1 MQFSPEAL
9 IVLGP
14 LFAAAIA
21 GLLQRYIGDKIAM
34 AITTASVGLSL
45 VLSWPIFID
54 FVWGEAQPQVI
65 ELFRFIDV
73 AGFTSTW
80 SVRIDTLSAIMLVVV
95 NTVSF
100 LVHVYSIGYMSED
113 PHRARFFSYLS
124 FFTFAMLALVT
135 ANDFLQ
141 LFFGWEG
148 VGVASYLLIGF
159 WFEKRSA
166 NDAAIKAFI
175 TNRVG
180 DFGFALGIMA
190 CFLFVGTIK
199 FFPTESGDLALFAGT
214 VDGVEVAGQLERLA
228 HQALVLGDL
237 VLPAAELTAFLLF
250 IGAMGKS
257 AQFFLHVWLPDAMEG
272 PTPVSALIHA
282 ATMVTAGVF
291 MVCRLGEL
299 YHIAPLASGFVT
311 IVGATTALFA
321 ATVGL
326 AQNDIKRVVAY
337 STCSQLG
344 YMFFAAG
351 VGAYNAAMF
360 HLFTHAFFKALLFL
374 GAGSVIHGM
383 HHEQDMRYMGGA
395 RKPMPITWAMML
407 IGTFALI
414 GFGIPGLGGFA
425 GFYSKD
431 AIIEAAYGSQGIG
444 AQFAFW
450 CGVSAAL
457 LTSFYSWRLAF
468 MTFEGKFRGNPDAH
482 HHDEAHGHGH
492 TQEGHE
498 EATSPAAHHDDHHAH
513 AKPADGSAPAHES
526 PWIMLVPLFVLA
538 AGAIAAGA
546 IFAPYFL
553 GHHAGEF
560 WDHVIPF
567 HEGHHD
573 FPTWVLWAPLIVTVI
588 GFLLAVIFY
597 LWKPSAAKAM
607 AKGPVW
613 AFLYNKWFFDE
624 LYDFVF
630 VKGARALGDLFW
642 KVGDKRMIDG
652 LGPDGVAASSRFF
665 SRNLRKVQ
673 TGFVY
678 HYSFIMLIAAVA
690 FGAYAIFAGIGGAP

>member
-1 MQFSPEAL
+1 MQFSPEVL
-9 IVLGP
+9 IVVGP
-14 LFAAAIA
+14 LIAAAFA
-21 GLLQRYIGDKIAM
+21 GLLQRYIGDKVAM
-34 AITTASVGLSL
+34 AITTLSVGVSL
-45 VLSWPIFID
+45 ALSWPIFID
-54 FVWGEAQPQVI
+54 FVWGEGQARAI

-73 AGFTSTW
+73 AGFSSTW

-100 LVHVYSIGYMSED
+100 LVHLYSWGYMAED
-113 PHRARFFSYLS
+113 PHKARFFSYLS
-124 FFTFAMLALVT
+124 FFTFSMLALVT

-159 WFEKRSA
+159 WFQKRSA
-166 NDAAIKAFI
+166 NDAAIKAFV

-190 CFLFVGTIK
+190 AFFCYGSIQFDAVFEAAAAAPDMMIGVGDVQFRAI
-199 FFPTESGDLALFAGT
+199 
-214 VDGVEVAGQLERLA
+214 EV
-228 HQALVLGDL
+228 VC
-237 VLPAAELTAFLLF
+237 FLLF

-291 MVCRLGEL
+291 MVSRCGEL
-299 YHIAPLASGFVT
+299 FHLAPLASGFVT
-311 IVGATTALFA
+311 IIGAVTALFA
-321 ATVGL
+321 ATVGV
-326 AQNDIKRVVAY
+326 AQNDIKRVIAY

-383 HHEQDMRYMGGA
+383 HHEQDMRFMGGV
-395 RKPMPITWAMML
+395 RKPMQITWAMMT
-407 IGTFALI
+407 IGTLALT
-414 GFGIPGLGGFA
+414 GFGIPGIGGFA

-431 AIIEAAYGSQGIG
+431 AIIEAAYGSHGIG

-482 HHDEAHGHGH
+482 HDDHGHGAH
-492 TQEGHE
+492 DGHG
-498 EATSPAAHHDDHHAH
+498 HDDHH

-526 PWIMLVPLFVLA
+526 PWVMLVPLFVLA
-538 AGAIAAGA
+538 AGAVLAGVV
-546 IFAPYFL
+546 FAPYFL
-553 GHHAGEF
+553 GEHAEDF
-560 WDHVIPF
+560 WRHAVPLA
-567 HEGHHD
+567 HGEGHHE
-573 FPTWVLWAPLIVTVI
+573 FPAWVIWAPLAVTI
-588 GFLLAVIFY
+588 TGFLIAVIFY
-597 LWKPSAAKAM
+597 LWKPDAAKAM

-613 AFLYNKWFFDE
+613 AFLYNKWYVDE
-624 LYDFVF
+624 IYDFIF

-642 KVGDKRMIDG
+642 KVGDKRLIDG
-652 LGPDGVAASSRFF
+652 LGPDGVASSSNFL
-665 SRNLRKVQ
+665 SRQVRRLQ

-678 HYSFIMLIAAVA
+678 HYSFLMLIAAVA
-690 FGAYAIFAGIGGAP
+690 FGAYAIFAGMGGRP

>member
-1 MQFSPEAL
+1 MQFSPEVL

-14 LFAAAIA
+14 LFAAAFA
-21 GLLQRYIGDKIAM
+21 GLLQRYIGDRIAQI
-34 AITTASVGLSL
+34 ITTASIGVSL
-45 VLSWPIFID
+45 ALSWPIFLN
-54 FVWGEAQPQVI
+54 FVWGDAHPYLI
-65 ELFRFIDV
+65 ELFKFIDV
-73 AGFTSTW
+73 GGFTSTW
-80 SVRIDTLSAIMLVVV
+80 SVRIDSLSATMLVVV
-95 NTVSF
+95 TTVSF
-100 LVHVYSIGYMSED
+100 LVHVYSWGYMAED

-135 ANDFLQ
+135 ANDLLQ

-159 WFEKRSA
+159 WYQKRSA

-180 DFGFALGIMA
+180 DFGFALGIMLA
-190 CFLFVGTIK
+190 
-199 FFPTESGDLALFAGT
+199 FFCYHSIRYEDVFSAAAAHPNLMFGIGAFQVRA
-214 VDGVEVAGQLERLA
+214 VEAVS
-228 HQALVLGDL
+228 
-237 VLPAAELTAFLLF
+237 FLLF

-291 MVCRLGEL
+291 MVCRCGEL
-299 YHIAPLASGFVT
+299 FQLAPMAAGFVT
-311 IVGATTALFA
+311 VIGATTALFA
-321 ATVGL
+321 ATVGV

-374 GAGSVIHGM
+374 GAGSVIHGL
-383 HHEQDMRYMGGA
+383 HHEQDMRNMGGV
-395 RKPMPITWAMML
+395 RKPMPITWAMMI
-407 IGTFALI
+407 IGTLALI
-414 GFGIPGLGGFA
+414 GFGIPAIGPFPGLGLA

-431 AIIEAAYGSQGIG
+431 AIIESAFLSNGTG

-450 CGVSAAL
+450 CGVSAAF

-468 MTFEGKFRGNPDAH
+468 MTFEGAYRGSHGADH
-482 HHDEAHGHGH
+482 AHGHGK
-492 TQEGHE
+492 EGTAE
-498 EATSPAAHHDDHHAH
+498 PDAHSHGHGYEAH
-513 AKPADGSAPAHES
+513 AKADGSAPAHES
-526 PWIMLVPLFVLA
+526 PWVMLVPLVVLA
-538 AGAIAAGA
+538 AGAVFAGI

-553 GHHAGEF
+553 GVHAEAFWRGVVPLHGE
-560 WDHVIPF
+560 
-567 HEGHHD
+567 HEGAL
-573 FPTWVLWAPLIVTVI
+573 PTWVTWAPLTVTVA

-597 LWKPSAAKAM
+597 LWNTGAAKAL
-607 AKGPVW
+607 AKGPLW
-613 AFLYNKWFFDE
+613 AFLYNKWYFDE
-624 LYDFVF
+624 IYDFIF
-630 VKGARALGDLFW
+630 VKGARAIGDLFW
-642 KVGDKRMIDG
+642 KVGDQKIIDG

-665 SRNLRKVQ
+665 SRNLRKLQ

-678 HYSFIMLIAAVA
+678 HYSFLMLIAAVA
-690 FGAYAIFAGIGGAP
+690 FGAYAIWAGIGAPR

>member
-1 MQFSPEAL
+1 VQFSPEVL

-14 LFAAAIA
+14 LFAAAFA
-21 GLLQRYIGDKIAM
+21 GLFQRYIGDRVAM
-34 AITTASVGLSL
+34 GITTGSVGLSL
-45 VLSWPIFID
+45 ALSLPIFAD
-54 FVWGEAQPQVI
+54 FVWGEGHERVI

-95 NTVSF
+95 NSVSF
-100 LVHVYSIGYMSED
+100 LVHVYSIGYMAED

-124 FFTFAMLALVT
+124 FFTFSMLALVT

-159 WFEKRSA
+159 WYQKRSA
-166 NDAAIKAFI
+166 NDAAIKAFVV
-175 TNRVG
+175 NRVG

-190 CFLFVGTIK
+190 AFFCYGSIQFDEVFHAAAANPNLTLGVG
-199 FFPTESGDLALFAGT
+199 
-214 VDGVEVAGQLERLA
+214 EVQVKAIEA
-228 HQALVLGDL
+228 V
-237 VLPAAELTAFLLF
+237 TFLLF

-291 MVCRLGEL
+291 MVSRCGEL
-299 YHIAPLASGFVT
+299 YHMAPLTSGFVT

-374 GAGSVIHGM
+374 GAGSVIHGL
-383 HHEQDMRYMGGA
+383 HHEQDMRYMGGV
-395 RKPMPITWAMML
+395 RKKMPITWAMMT
-407 IGTFALI
+407 IGTLALI
-414 GFGIPGLGGFA
+414 GAGIPGLGGFA

-431 AIIEAAYGSQGIG
+431 AIIEAAYGSHGIG

-450 CGVSAAL
+450 CGLTAAL

-468 MTFEGKFRGNPDAH
+468 MTFEGKFRPNPH
-482 HHDEAHGHGH
+482 
-492 TQEGHE
+492 
-498 EATSPAAHHDDHHAH
+498 AHHDDHGHAAHDNHH
-513 AKPADGSAPAHES
+513 ASSDGAAPAHES
-526 PWIMLVPLFVLA
+526 PWIMLAPLVVLA
-538 AGAIAAGA
+538 VGA
-546 IFAPYFL
+546 IFAGAVFYPYFL
-553 GHHAGEF
+553 GYKAEEF
-560 WDHVIPF
+560 WGHVIPLE
-567 HEGHHD
+567 HGHHD
-573 FPTWVLWAPLIVTVI
+573 FPVWVLWAPVAVTLT

-597 LWKPSAAKAM
+597 LWQPGAPKAM
-607 AKGPVW
+607 AKGPAH
-613 AFLYNKWFFDE
+613 AFLYNKWYFDE

-630 VKGARALGDLFW
+630 VKGARAIGDLFW
-642 KVGDKRMIDG
+642 KVGDQKIIDG

-665 SRNLRKVQ
+665 SRMLRRVQ

-678 HYSFIMLIAAVA
+678 HYSFLMLIAAIA
-690 FGAYAIFAGIGGAP
+690 FGAYALLAGVGGGR

>member
-1 MQFSPEAL
+1 MQFSPEVL

-14 LFAAAIA
+14 LIAAAFA
-21 GLLQRYIGDKIAM
+21 GLLQRYIGDRIAM
-34 AITTASVGLSL
+34 ILTTASVGLSL
-45 VLSWPIFID
+45 ALSWPIFVD
-54 FVWGEAQPQVI
+54 FVWGEGHERII
-65 ELFRFIDV
+65 ELMPFIHVGD
-73 AGFTSTW
+73 FQSTW
-80 SVRIDTLSAIMLVVV
+80 SVRIDALSAIMLVVV

-100 LVHVYSIGYMSED
+100 LVHIYSWGYMSED
-113 PHRARFFSYLS
+113 PHKARFFSYLS
-124 FFTFAMLALVT
+124 FFTFSMLALVT

-159 WFEKRSA
+159 WFQKRSA
-166 NDAAIKAFI
+166 NDAAIKAFV

-190 CFLFVGTIK
+190 AFFCYGSIQFDAVFEAAHANPGLLLGVG
-199 FFPTESGDLALFAGT
+199 
-214 VDGVEVAGQLERLA
+214 EVQFNAIE
-228 HQALVLGDL
+228 VIC
-237 VLPAAELTAFLLF
+237 FLLF

-291 MVCRLGEL
+291 MVCRAGEL
-299 YHIAPLASGFVT
+299 YEMAPLASGFVT
-311 IVGATTALFA
+311 IIGATTALFA

-374 GAGSVIHGM
+374 GAGSVIHGL
-383 HHEQDMRYMGGA
+383 HHEQDMRYMGGV
-395 RKPMPITWAMML
+395 RKPMPITWAMMT

-431 AIIEAAYGSQGIG
+431 AIIEAAYGSNGIG

-450 CGVSAAL
+450 CGITAAL

-468 MTFEGKFRGNPDAH
+468 MTFEGKFRPNPDAH
-482 HHDEAHGHGH
+482 HHDDHAHADDHGHAAHDDHGHGH
-492 TQEGHE
+492 GH
-498 EATSPAAHHDDHHAH
+498 AAP
-513 AKPADGSAPAHES
+513 KDGSAPAHES
-526 PWIMLVPLFVLA
+526 PWVMLIPLFVLA
-538 AGAIAAGA
+538 FGA
-546 IFAPYFL
+546 IFAGFIFYPYFL

-560 WDHVIPF
+560 WDHAIPF

-573 FPTWVLWAPLIVTVI
+573 FPAWVLWAPLIVTVT
-588 GFLLAVIFY
+588 GFIFAVLFY
-597 LWKPSAAKAM
+597 LWKPGAAKAM

-613 AFLYNKWFFDE
+613 SFLYNKWFFDE
-624 LYDFVF
+624 LYDFIF
-630 VKGARALGDLFW
+630 VKGARAVGDLFW
-642 KVGDKRMIDG
+642 KFGDKRLIDG
-652 LGPDGVAASSRFF
+652 LGPDGVAATSNFF
-665 SRNLRKVQ
+665 SRQVRRLQ

-690 FGAYAIFAGIGGAP
+690 FGAYAILAGIGGGR

>member
-1 MQFSPEAL
+1 MAFSPEAL

-14 LFAAAIA
+14 LIAAAAA
-21 GLLQRYIGDKIAM
+21 GLLQRYIGDRVAM
-34 AITTASVGLSL
+34 GVTTASVGLSL
-45 VLSWPIFID
+45 ALSLPIFAD
-54 FVWGEAQPQVI
+54 FVRGEGTERVI

-73 AGFTSTW
+73 AGFTSVW
-80 SVRIDTLSAIMLVVV
+80 SVRIDALSAVMLVVV

-100 LVHVYSIGYMSED
+100 LVHVYSIGYMADD
-113 PHRARFFSYLS
+113 PHKARFFSYLS
-124 FFTFAMLALVT
+124 FFTFSMLALVT

-159 WFEKRSA
+159 WYHKRSA
-166 NDAAIKAFI
+166 NDAAIKAFVV
-175 TNRVG
+175 NRIG

-190 CFLFVGTIK
+190 VFLAYGSIQFDAV
-199 FFPTESGDLALFAGT
+199 FAAAAASPGMMFDFT
-214 VDGVEVAGQLERLA
+214 LLRIPVVEAVA
-228 HQALVLGDL
+228 V
-237 VLPAAELTAFLLF
+237 LLF

-291 MVCRLGEL
+291 MVCRAGEL
-299 YHIAPLASGFVT
+299 YHLAPYAAGFVT
-311 IVGATTALFA
+311 IIGAVTALFA

-351 VGAYNAAMF
+351 VGAYDAAMF

-374 GAGSVIHGM
+374 GAGSVIVGL
-383 HHEQDMRYMGGA
+383 HHEQDMRYMGGV
-395 RKPMPITWAMML
+395 RKPMPITWAMMI

-414 GFGIPGLGGFA
+414 GFGIPGVGGLA

-431 AIIEAAYGSQGIG
+431 AIIEAAYASHAIG

-450 CGVSAAL
+450 CGLTAAL

-468 MTFEGKFRGNPDAH
+468 MTFEGKYRGNPDA
-482 HHDEAHGHGH
+482 DHGRGH

-498 EATSPAAHHDDHHAH
+498 EAASPAALHDPHHSA
-513 AKPADGSAPAHES
+513 PRADGSAPAHES
-526 PWIMLVPLFVLA
+526 SWVMLGPLFVLA
-538 AGAIAAGA
+538 AGAIFAGWL
-546 IFAPYFL
+546 FYPYFL
-553 GHHAGEF
+553 GGNAEAFWGHAVPREHGA
-560 WDHVIPF
+560 
-567 HEGHHD
+567 HHD
-573 FPTWVLWAPLIVTVI
+573 FPTWVLWAPLIVTLT
-588 GFLLAVIFY
+588 GFLFAVIFY
-597 LWKPSAAKAM
+597 LWRPGAARAM

-624 LYDFVF
+624 IYDFIF
-630 VKGARALGDLFW
+630 VKGARAVGDLFW
-642 KVGDKRMIDG
+642 KVGDRRLIDG
-652 LGPDGVAASSRFF
+652 LGPDGMASASRFF
-665 SRNLRKVQ
+665 SGVLRRVQ
-673 TGFVY
+673 TGFLY

-690 FGAYAIFAGIGGAP
+690 FGAYAIYAGIGGGR

>member
-1 MQFSPEAL
+1 VQFSPEAL

-14 LFAAAIA
+14 LIAAAFA
-21 GLLQRYIGDKIAM
+21 GLLQRYIGERVAM
-34 AITTASVGLSL
+34 GVTTASVGLSL
-45 VLSWPIFID
+45 SLSLPIFAD
-54 FVWGEAQPQVI
+54 FVWGEGHERLI
-65 ELFRFIDV
+65 ELFTFIDV
-73 AGFTSTW
+73 GGFTSTW
-80 SVRIDTLSAIMLVVV
+80 SVRIDALSAVMLVVV

-124 FFTFAMLALVT
+124 FFTFSMLALVT

-159 WFEKRSA
+159 WYHKRSA

-190 CFLFVGTIK
+190 A
-199 FFPTESGDLALFAGT
+199 FFAYGSIRYDEVFAAAAANPGLMFDFGVIQAPVVET
-214 VDGVEVAGQLERLA
+214 V
-228 HQALVLGDL
+228 
-237 VLPAAELTAFLLF
+237 AALLF

-282 ATMVTAGVF
+282 ATMATAGVF
-291 MVCRLGEL
+291 MVCRCGEL
-299 YHIAPLASGFVT
+299 YQLAPYAAGFVT

-351 VGAYNAAMF
+351 VGAYDAAMF

-374 GAGSVIHGM
+374 GAGSVIHGL
-383 HHEQDMRYMGGA
+383 HHEQDMRYMGGV

-414 GFGIPGLGGFA
+414 GFGIPGIGGFA

-431 AIIEAAYGSQGIG
+431 AIIEAAYGSHGIG

-468 MTFEGKFRGNPDAH
+468 MTFEGRYRGNPDAH
-482 HHDEAHGHGH
+482 HDDAH
-492 TQEGHE
+492 
-498 EATSPAAHHDDHHAH
+498 DHHAP
-513 AKPADGSAPAHES
+513 PADGSAPAHES
-526 PWIMLVPLFVLA
+526 PWVMLAPLFVLA
-538 AGAIAAGA
+538 AGAVFAGWL
-546 IFAPYFL
+546 FYPYFL
-553 GHHAGEF
+553 GEHAEGFWHHAVPRAHG
-560 WDHVIPF
+560 
-567 HEGHHD
+567 EGHHD
-573 FPTWVLWAPLIVTVI
+573 FPAWVIWAPLTVTLT
-588 GFLLAVIFY
+588 GFLGAVIFY
-597 LWKPSAAKAM
+597 LWRPGAAKAM
-607 AKGPVW
+607 AGGPAW
-613 AFLYNKWFFDE
+613 AFLYNKWYFDE
-624 LYDFVF
+624 IYNFIF
-630 VKGARALGDLFW
+630 IKGARAIGDIFW
-642 KVGDKRMIDG
+642 KWGDQKTIDG

-665 SRNLRKVQ
+665 SRALKRVQ

>member
-1 MQFSPEAL
+1 VLAPL
-9 IVLGP
+9 I
-14 LFAAAIA
+14 AAAFA
-21 GLLQRYIGDKIAM
+21 GLLQRYIGDRVAM
-34 AITTASVGLSL
+34 ALTTASVGLSL
-45 VLSWPIFID
+45 TLSWPIFAE
-54 FVWGEAQPQVI
+54 FVWGDGHARVI

-100 LVHVYSIGYMSED
+100 LVHVYSWGYMAED
-113 PHRARFFSYLS
+113 PHKARFFSYLS
-124 FFTFAMLALVT
+124 FFTFSMLALVT

-159 WFEKRSA
+159 WYQKRSA

-190 CFLFVGTIK
+190 IFFCYGSIEFDAVFEAAAANPGLMIGVG
-199 FFPTESGDLALFAGT
+199 
-214 VDGVEVAGQLERLA
+214 EVQFSAIE
-228 HQALVLGDL
+228 V
-237 VLPAAELTAFLLF
+237 VCFLLF

-291 MVCRLGEL
+291 MVSRCGEL
-299 YHIAPLASGFVT
+299 YHLAPLASGFVT

-374 GAGSVIHGM
+374 GAGSVIHGL
-383 HHEQDMRYMGGA
+383 HHEQDMRYMGGV
-395 RKPMPITWAMML
+395 RKPMPITWAMMT

-414 GFGIPGLGGFA
+414 GFGIPGIGGFA

-431 AIIEAAYGSQGIG
+431 AIIEAAYGSHGIG

-450 CGVSAAL
+450 CGVTAAL

-468 MTFEGKFRGNPDAH
+468 MTFEGKFRPNPHAH
-482 HHDEAHGHGH
+482 HHDDHGDHG
-492 TQEGHE
+492 
-498 EATSPAAHHDDHHAH
+498 AHHA
-513 AKPADGSAPAHES
+513 PTDGSAPAHES
-526 PWIMLVPLFVLA
+526 PWIMLAPLFVLA
-538 AGAIAAGA
+538 AGAIFAGYV
-546 IFAPYFL
+546 FYPYFL
-553 GHHAGEF
+553 GEHAEGFWHHAVPLAHGE
-560 WDHVIPF
+560 
-567 HEGHHD
+567 HHD
-573 FPTWVLWAPLIVTVI
+573 FPAWVIWAPVVVTVI

-597 LWKPSAAKAM
+597 LWQPGAPKAM

-613 AFLYNKWFFDE
+613 SFLYNKWFFDE
-624 LYDFVF
+624 IYDFIF

-642 KVGDKRMIDG
+642 KVGDKRLIDG
-652 LGPDGVAASSRFF
+652 LGPDGVAAASNFF
-665 SRNLRKVQ
+665 SRNLRRLQ

-690 FGAYAIFAGIGGAP
+690 FGAYAILAGIGGGR

>member
-1 MQFSPEAL
+1 VQFSPEVL
-9 IVLGP
+9 IVVGP
-14 LFAAAIA
+14 LLAAAFA
-21 GLLQRYIGDKIAM
+21 GLLQRYIGDKVAM
-34 AITTASVGLSL
+34 TLTTASVGLSL
-45 VLSWPIFID
+45 TLSLPIFAD
-54 FVWGEAQPQVI
+54 FVWGEGHERLI
-65 ELFRFIDV
+65 EIARFIDV
-73 AGFTSTW
+73 GGFTSTW
-80 SVRIDTLSAIMLVVV
+80 SVRIDALSAVMLVVV

-100 LVHVYSIGYMSED
+100 LVHVYSWGYMSED

-159 WFEKRSA
+159 WFHKRSA

-190 CFLFVGTIK
+190 A
-199 FFPTESGDLALFAGT
+199 FFCYGSIQYDTVFAQAVAHPDMMLIAGP
-214 VDGVEVAGQLERLA
+214 VQVRAVEAIS
-228 HQALVLGDL
+228 
-237 VLPAAELTAFLLF
+237 FLLF

-291 MVCRLGEL
+291 MVCRCGDLFQL
-299 YHIAPLASGFVT
+299 APLASGFVT
-311 IVGATTALFA
+311 VIGAVTALFA

-374 GAGSVIHGM
+374 GAGSVIVGL
-383 HHEQDMRYMGGA
+383 HHEQDMRYMGGV
-395 RKPMPITWAMML
+395 RKPMMITWAMMV
-407 IGTFALI
+407 IGTLALT

-431 AIIEAAYGSQGIG
+431 AIIEAAHGAQGIG

-450 CGVSAAL
+450 CGLSAAL

-468 MTFEGKFRGNPDAH
+468 MTFEGAYRGNPNDPRH
-482 HHDEAHGHGH
+482 HGEHGH
-492 TQEGHE
+492 TQEHSEDGH
-498 EATSPAAHHDDHHAH
+498 ASHAH
-513 AKPADGSAPAHES
+513 AKADGSAPAHES
-526 PWIMLVPLFVLA
+526 PWVMLVPLFVLA
-538 AGAIAAGA
+538 TGAVLAGA

-553 GHHAGEF
+553 GEHAAAF
-560 WDHVIPF
+560 WNHAVPMHSE
-567 HEGHHD
+567 HEAHP
-573 FPTWVLWAPLIVTVI
+573 PTWVVWAPLGVTVT
-588 GFLLAVIFY
+588 GFLIAVIFY
-597 LWKPSAAKAM
+597 LWRPGAAKAM

-613 AFLYNKWFFDE
+613 AFLYNKWYFDE

-630 VKGARALGDLFW
+630 VKVARAVGDFFW
-642 KVGDKRMIDG
+642 KVGDQKVIDG
-652 LGPDGVAASSRFF
+652 LGPDGVAATS
-665 SRNLRKVQ
+665 NLFARVLRRVQ

-690 FGAYAIFAGIGGAP
+690 FGAYAIYAGLESPR

>member
-1 MQFSPEAL
+1 MQFSLEAL

-21 GLLQRYIGDKIAM
+21 GLLQRYIGEKIAM
-34 AITTASVGLSL
+34 LLTTASVGLSL
-45 VLSWPIFID
+45 ALSLPIFAD
-54 FVWGEAQPQVI
+54 FVWGEGHERLI
-65 ELFRFIDV
+65 ELFTFVDV
-73 AGFTSTW
+73 GGFTSTW
-80 SVRIDTLSAIMLVVV
+80 SVRIDSLSAVMLVVV
-95 NTVSF
+95 NMVSF
-100 LVHVYSIGYMSED
+100 LVHVYSWGYMAED
-113 PHRARFFSYLS
+113 PHKARFFSYLS
-124 FFTFAMLALVT
+124 FFTFSMLALVT

-159 WFEKRSA
+159 WYHKRSA

-190 CFLFVGTIK
+190 AFFCYGSIQFDAVFEAAAAHPNMMLGVGDVQ
-199 FFPTESGDLALFAGT
+199 FRA
-214 VDGVEVAGQLERLA
+214 VEV
-228 HQALVLGDL
+228 V
-237 VLPAAELTAFLLF
+237 AFLLF
-250 IGAMGKS
+250 VGAMGKS

-291 MVCRLGEL
+291 MVSRCSEL
-299 YHIAPLASGFVT
+299 YYLAPLASGFVT
-311 IVGATTALFA
+311 IIGATTALFA

-374 GAGSVIHGM
+374 GAGSVIVGL
-383 HHEQDMRYMGGA
+383 HHEQDMRNMGGL
-395 RKPMPITWAMML
+395 RTPMPITWAMMI
-407 IGTFALI
+407 IGTLALT
-414 GFGIPGLGGFA
+414 GLGIPGLGGFA

-431 AIIEAAYGSQGIG
+431 AIIEAAYGSRGIG

-468 MTFEGKFRGNPDAH
+468 MTFEGRYRGPHRADH
-482 HHDEAHGHGH
+482 LPGHG
-492 TQEGHE
+492 QEGHE
-498 EATSPAAHHDDHHAH
+498 PDEGHHNEAPR
-513 AKPADGSAPAHES
+513 PDGSAPAHES
-526 PWIMLVPLFVLA
+526 PWVMLVPLFVLA

-546 IFAPYFL
+546 MFAPYFL
-553 GHHAGEF
+553 GANAEGF
-560 WDHVIPF
+560 WDHAVPLAHGEHHNFPEWVI
-567 HEGHHD
+567 
-573 FPTWVLWAPLIVTVI
+573 WAPLTVTLT
-588 GFLLAVIFY
+588 GFVLAVIFY
-597 LWKPSAAKAM
+597 LWRPGAARAM

-613 AFLYNKWFFDE
+613 AFLYNKWYFDE
-624 LYDFVF
+624 IYDFIF

-642 KVGDKRMIDG
+642 KVGDQKIIDG
-652 LGPDGVAASSRFF
+652 LGPDGVASTSNFF
-665 SRNLRKVQ
+665 SRQVRRLQ
-673 TGFVY
+673 SGFVY
-678 HYSFIMLIAAVA
+678 HYSFLMLIAAVA
-690 FGAYAIFAGIGGAP
+690 FGAYAILAGIGGAP

>member
-1 MQFSPEAL
+1 VEFQAEVL
-9 IVLGP
+9 IVLAP
-14 LFAAAIA
+14 LVAAAFA
-21 GLLQRYIGDKIAM
+21 GLLQRYIGDTIAM
-34 AITTASVGLSL
+34 AVTTGAVGLSL
-45 VLSWPIFID
+45 VLSWPIFIG
-54 FVWGEAQPQVI
+54 FVWGDEHARVI

-73 AGFTSTW
+73 AGFSSTW
-80 SVRIDTLSAIMLVVV
+80 SVRVDTLSAVMLVVV

-100 LVHVYSIGYMSED
+100 LVHVYSIGYMAED

-159 WFEKRSA
+159 WFHKRSA
-166 NDAAIKAFI
+166 NDAAIKAFVV
-175 TNRVG
+175 NRIG

-190 CFLFVGTIK
+190 A
-199 FFPTESGDLALFAGT
+199 FFCYGSIQFDAVFHAAAENPDMMIGIDGFAAPA
-214 VDGVEVAGQLERLA
+214 VEVIA
-228 HQALVLGDL
+228 V
-237 VLPAAELTAFLLF
+237 LLF

-291 MVCRLGEL
+291 MVCRAGEL
-299 YHIAPLASGFVT
+299 YHMAPIASGVVT

-351 VGAYNAAMF
+351 VGAYSAAMF

-374 GAGSVIHGM
+374 GAGSVIHGL
-383 HHEQDMRYMGGA
+383 HHEQDMRYMGGV
-395 RKPMPITWAMML
+395 RKPMPVTWAMML

-414 GFGIPGLGGFA
+414 GFGIPGIASFAHLPGLGFA

-431 AIIEAAYGSQGIG
+431 AIIEAAYGSHAIG

-450 CGVSAAL
+450 CGVTAAL

-468 MTFEGKFRGNPDAH
+468 MTFEGKFRPNPEAH
-482 HHDEAHGHGH
+482 HDAHGHGH

-498 EATSPAAHHDDHHAH
+498 EETSPAAHADPHGALHAR
-513 AKPADGSAPAHES
+513 PDGAAPAHES
-526 PWIMLVPLFVLA
+526 PWIMLGPLLVLA
-538 AGAIAAGA
+538 AGAILAGA
-546 IFAPYFL
+546 IFYPYFL
-553 GHHAGEF
+553 GDHSEAF
-560 WDHVIPF
+560 WRHVMPVE
-567 HEGHHD
+567 HGHHD
-573 FPTWVLWAPLIVTVI
+573 FPMWVLWAPLIVTVT
-588 GFLLAVIFY
+588 GFLFAVIFY
-597 LWKPSAAKAM
+597 LWKPAAPKAM
-607 AKGPVW
+607 AKGPAW
-613 AFLYNKWFFDE
+613 AFLYNKWYFDE
-624 LYDFVF
+624 IYDFIF
-630 VKGARALGDLFW
+630 VKGARAVGDLFW
-642 KVGDKRMIDG
+642 KVGDRKLIDG
-652 LGPDGVAASSRFF
+652 LGPDGVAAASRFAA
-665 SRNLRKVQ
+665 RQTRKLQ

-678 HYSFIMLIAAVA
+678 HYSFLMLIAAVA
-690 FGAYAIFAGIGGAP
+690 FGAYAIYAGIGGVR

>member
-1 MQFSPEAL
+1 MQFSPEVL

-14 LFAAAIA
+14 LAAAAFA
-21 GLLQRYIGDKIAM
+21 GLLQRYIGDRIAQI
-34 AITTASVGLSL
+34 ITTLSIGVSL
-45 VLSWPIFID
+45 ALSWPIFISY
-54 FVWGEAQPQVI
+54 VWGDAVPHVT
-65 ELFRFIDV
+65 ELFKFIDV

-80 SVRIDTLSAIMLVVV
+80 SVRIDSLSATMLVVV
-95 NTVSF
+95 TTVSF
-100 LVHVYSIGYMSED
+100 LVHVYSWGYMAED

-135 ANDFLQ
+135 ANDLLQ

-159 WFEKRSA
+159 WFQKRSA

-180 DFGFALGIMA
+180 DFGFALGIMMA
-190 CFLFVGTIK
+190 
-199 FFPTESGDLALFAGT
+199 FFCYHSIRYEDIFGAAAAHPNLMFGIGALQVRA
-214 VDGVEVAGQLERLA
+214 VEAVS
-228 HQALVLGDL
+228 
-237 VLPAAELTAFLLF
+237 FLLF

-291 MVCRLGEL
+291 MVCRCGDLFQL
-299 YHIAPLASGFVT
+299 APVASGFVT
-311 IVGATTALFA
+311 VIGATTALFA
-321 ATVGL
+321 ATVGV

-374 GAGSVIHGM
+374 GAGSVIHGL
-383 HHEQDMRYMGGA
+383 HHEQDMRNMGGV
-395 RKPMPITWAMML
+395 RKPMPITWGMMT
-407 IGTFALI
+407 IGTLALI
-414 GFGIPGLGGFA
+414 GFGIPGVGGFA

-431 AIIEAAYGSQGIG
+431 AIIESAFLSNGAG
-444 AQFAFW
+444 AQYAFW
-450 CGVSAAL
+450 CGISAAF

-468 MTFEGKFRGNPDAH
+468 MTFEGTYRGMHDADHAHGHSEEGAAEPDAH
-482 HHDEAHGHGH
+482 AHAAGHAHD
-492 TQEGHE
+492 
-498 EATSPAAHHDDHHAH
+498 HHDDH
-513 AKPADGSAPAHES
+513 AKADGSAPAHES
-526 PWIMLVPLFVLA
+526 PWVMLVPLVVLA
-538 AGAIAAGA
+538 AGAVFAGA
-546 IFAPYFL
+546 IFAPSFL
-553 GHHAGEF
+553 GEHADHF
-560 WDHVIPF
+560 WRGLVPLHAENE
-567 HEGHHD
+567 EGL
-573 FPTWVLWAPLIVTVI
+573 PVWVKWAPLGVTVA
-588 GFLLAVIFY
+588 GFLMAVIFY
-597 LWKPSAAKAM
+597 IWNSGAAKAL

-613 AFLYNKWFFDE
+613 AFLYNKWYFDE
-624 LYDFVF
+624 IYDFIF
-630 VKGARALGDLFW
+630 VKGARALGDLLW
-642 KVGDKRMIDG
+642 KVGDQKLIDG

-665 SRNLRKVQ
+665 SRNLRKLQ

-678 HYSFIMLIAAVA
+678 HYSFLMLIAAVA
-690 FGAYAIFAGIGGAP
+690 FGAYAIWAGIPGAHR

>member
-1 MQFSPEAL
+1 MQFSPEVL

-14 LFAAAIA
+14 LIAAAFA
-21 GLLQRYIGDKIAM
+21 GLLQRYIGDRVAM
-34 AITTASVGLSL
+34 ILTTASVGLSL
-45 VLSWPIFID
+45 ALSWPIFID
-54 FVWGEAQPQVI
+54 FVWGEGHERII
-65 ELFRFIDV
+65 ELMPFIHVGD
-73 AGFTSTW
+73 FQSTW

-100 LVHVYSIGYMSED
+100 LVHLYSWGYMSED
-113 PHRARFFSYLS
+113 PHKARFFSYLS
-124 FFTFAMLALVT
+124 FFTFSMLALVT

-159 WFEKRSA
+159 WFQKRSA
-166 NDAAIKAFI
+166 NDAAIKAFV

-190 CFLFVGTIK
+190 AFFCYGSIQFDAVFEAAHANPGLLLGVG
-199 FFPTESGDLALFAGT
+199 
-214 VDGVEVAGQLERLA
+214 EVQFNAIE
-228 HQALVLGDL
+228 VIC
-237 VLPAAELTAFLLF
+237 FLLF

-291 MVCRLGEL
+291 MVCRAGEL
-299 YHIAPLASGFVT
+299 YEMAPLASGFVT

-374 GAGSVIHGM
+374 GAGSVIHGL
-383 HHEQDMRYMGGA
+383 HHEQDMRYMGGV
-395 RKPMPITWAMML
+395 RKPMPITWAMMT

-431 AIIEAAYGSQGIG
+431 AIIEAAYGSHGIG

-450 CGVSAAL
+450 CGITAAL

-468 MTFEGKFRGNPDAH
+468 MTFEGKFRPNPDAH
-482 HHDEAHGHGH
+482 HHDDHGHADDHGDAAHDDHGHG
-492 TQEGHE
+492 
-498 EATSPAAHHDDHHAH
+498 H
-513 AKPADGSAPAHES
+513 AKPADGSAPAQES
-526 PWIMLVPLFVLA
+526 PWVMLIPLFVLA
-538 AGAIAAGA
+538 FGA
-546 IFAPYFL
+546 IFAGFIFYPYFL
-553 GHHAGEF
+553 GHHAAEF
-560 WDHVIPF
+560 WNHAIPF

-573 FPTWVLWAPLIVTVI
+573 FPTWVLWAPLIVTVT
-588 GFLLAVIFY
+588 GFILAVLFY
-597 LWKPSAAKAM
+597 LWKPGAAKAM

-613 AFLYNKWFFDE
+613 SFLYNKWFFDE
-624 LYDFVF
+624 LYDFIF
-630 VKGARALGDLFW
+630 VKGARAVGDLFW
-642 KVGDKRMIDG
+642 KVGDKRLIDG
-652 LGPDGVAASSRFF
+652 LGPDGVAAASNFLSRQV
-665 SRNLRKVQ
+665 RRLQ

-690 FGAYAIFAGIGGAP
+690 FGAYAILAGIGGGR